1 MVVTL
6 TPNTGID
13 YTLIVPEFR
22 LDATLRASA
31 TAWGMGAKAT
41 DVSWILG
48 QWGAPSLALG
58 FAAGEAGRRMA
69 AMLRARGVHTDF
81 VEADGETRT
90 NVVVVCAATGRQS
103 TLTANTLRVNAGH
116 VQALIA
122 RYSQALPQATCVVLG
137 GSLPDGAPDSLY
149 PELIRL
155 ARARNIPV
163 IFDSSGPALR
173 AGLSAHPTLIK
184 PNQAELAELTGHTPH
199 SLADAHRLAAQVQ
212 RDTDIDLIVTLG
224 SAGALALLGA
234 RHYHIPPLPVKA
246 VSAAGAGDGVLAGM
260 ALALSRGQAPEEGL
274 RLGFAFA
281 GAVLMTA
288 GTADFRPD
296 DARRLLPQV
305 ALIPWPQHPDGV
317 RAPQSAA

>member
-1 MVVTL
+1 MVLTL

-22 LDATLRASA
+22 LDATLRASE

-48 QWGAPSLALG
+48 QWGVSNLALG
-58 FAAGEAGRRMA
+58 FAAGDTGRRME
-69 AMLRARGVHTDF
+69 AMLRARGVRTDF
-81 VEADGETRT
+81 VQVDGETRL

-103 TLTANTLRVNAGH
+103 TLTANTLRVNTGH
-116 VQALIA
+116 VQALIH
-122 RYSQALPQATCVVLG
+122 RYAEALPQATCVVLG
-137 GSLPDGAPDSLY
+137 GSLPEGAPAGLY
-149 PELIRL
+149 PDLIRQ
-155 ARARNIPV
+155 ARARDIPV

-173 AGLSAHPTLIK
+173 DGLAARPSLIK
-184 PNQAELAELTGHTPH
+184 PNQAELAELTGQTTR
-199 SLADAHRLAAQVQ
+199 SIEDTYRLAAQVQ
-212 RDTDIDLIVTLG
+212 RNTGVDLIVTLG

-234 RHYHIPPLPVKA
+234 RHYRIPPLQVKA

-260 ALALSRGQAPEEGL
+260 ALALSRREPLENGL

-281 GAVLMTA
+281 GAVLLTP

-296 DARRLLPQV
+296 DARRLVSQV
-305 ALIPWPQHPDGV
+305 ELVPWGHQL
-317 RAPQSAA
+317 